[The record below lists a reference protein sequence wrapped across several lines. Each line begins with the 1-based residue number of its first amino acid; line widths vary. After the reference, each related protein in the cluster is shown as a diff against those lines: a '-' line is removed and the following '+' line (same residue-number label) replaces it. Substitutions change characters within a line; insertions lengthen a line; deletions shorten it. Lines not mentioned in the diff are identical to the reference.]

1 MALLMFSGLYE
12 VALICSFPAEVFFV
26 LPGELKVEWLYGMK
40 ELEASAGRA
49 VVKGLSRNLFKA
61 RF

>member
-1 MALLMFSGLYE
+1 M
-12 VALICSFPAEVFFV
+12 FFV

-40 ELEASAGRA
+40 ELEASVGRA
-49 VVKGLSRNLFKA
+49 VVKRLSRNLFKA